1 MSAGPWRREAERRLR
16 RGLPPWVITWI
27 VAAAVMCAAVR
38 LTECALRPVL
48 SAAARYQVRSQVT
61 AAVEQWAAR
70 DLQERGVDYSDF
82 VTITRNEAG
91 EITALSADM
100 ARLNLLRAE
109 LSAHLLRQLE
119 DSRSLDLAVPVGSLL
134 PFEPTWA
141 RGPDLHLR
149 ALALGTASAEFES
162 EFTSAGINQTR
173 HRLWLEL
180 SVPVTVLLPGGG
192 EELTVDSRLCV
203 AETVIVGQV
212 PQTWFQTGGLPADA

>member
-1 MSAGPWRREAERRLR
+1 MSAGPWRLKLERRLR
-16 RGLPPWVITWI
+16 RGLPSWVLTWL
-27 VAAAVMCAAVR
+27 VAAGVMLCAVR
-38 LTECALRPVL
+38 VTERALRPVL
-48 SAAARYQVRSQVT
+48 AAAARYQVRSQVT

-82 VTITRNEAG
+82 VTITRDEAG

-109 LSAHLLRQLE
+109 LSAHLLERLE
-119 DSRSLDLAVPVGSLL
+119 DSQLELTIPVGSLL
-134 PFEPTWA
+134 PLEPTWA
-141 RGPDLHLR
+141 RGPELHLR

>member
-1 MSAGPWRREAERRLR
+1 MSAGPWRLKLERRLR
-16 RGLPPWVITWI
+16 RGLPTWVLTWL

-48 SAAARYQVRSQVT
+48 AAAARYQVRSQVT

-109 LSAHLLRQLE
+109 LSAHLLERLE
-119 DSRSLDLAVPVGSLL
+119 DSRLELTVPVGSLL
-134 PFEPTWA
+134 PIEPTWA
-141 RGPDLHLR
+141 RGPELHLR

-212 PQTWFQTGGLPADA
+212 PQTWFQTGGLPADT

>member
-1 MSAGPWRREAERRLR
+1 MSAGPWRLKLERRLR
-16 RGLPPWVITWI
+16 RGLPSWVLTWL
-27 VAAAVMCAAVR
+27 VAAGVMLCAVR
-38 LTECALRPVL
+38 VTERALRPVL
-48 SAAARYQVRSQVT
+48 AAAARYQVRSQVT
-61 AAVEQWAAR
+61 AAVEQWVAR
-70 DLQERGVDYSDF
+70 DLQKRGVDYSDF

-109 LSAHLLRQLE
+109 LSAHLLERLE
-119 DSRSLDLAVPVGSLL
+119 DSQLELTVPVGSLL
-134 PFEPTWA
+134 PLEPTWA
-141 RGPDLHLR
+141 RGPELHLR
-149 ALALGTASAEFES
+149 ALAMGTASAEFES

>member
-1 MSAGPWRREAERRLR
+1 MSAGPWRLKLERRLR
-16 RGLPPWVITWI
+16 RGLPLWVLTWL
-27 VAAAVMCAAVR
+27 VAAGVMLCAVR
-38 LTECALRPVL
+38 VTERALRPVL
-48 SAAARYQVRSQVT
+48 AAAARYQVRSQVT

-109 LSAHLLRQLE
+109 LSAHLLERLE
-119 DSRSLDLAVPVGSLL
+119 DSQLELTIPVGSLMPL
-134 PFEPTWA
+134 EPTWA
-141 RGPDLHLR
+141 RGPELHLR

-212 PQTWFQTGGLPADA
+212 PQTWFQTGGLPDDA

>member
-1 MSAGPWRREAERRLR
+1 MSAGPWRLKLERRLR
-16 RGLPPWVITWI
+16 RGLPTWVLTWL

-48 SAAARYQVRSQVT
+48 AAAARYQVRSQVT

-109 LSAHLLRQLE
+109 LSAHLLERLE
-119 DSRSLDLAVPVGSLL
+119 DSQLELTIPVGSLL
-134 PFEPTWA
+134 PLEPTWA
-141 RGPDLHLR
+141 RGPELHLR

-203 AETVIVGQV
+203 AETVIVGRV
-212 PQTWFQTGGLPADA
+212 PRTWFQTGGLPADA

>member
-1 MSAGPWRREAERRLR
+1 MSAGPWRLKLERRLR
-16 RGLPPWVITWI
+16 RGLPSWVLTWL
-27 VAAAVMCAAVR
+27 VAAGVMLCAVR
-38 LTECALRPVL
+38 VTERALRPVL
-48 SAAARYQVRSQVT
+48 AAAARYQVRSQVT

-109 LSAHLLRQLE
+109 LSAHLLERLE
-119 DSRSLDLAVPVGSLL
+119 DSQLELTVPVGSLL
-134 PFEPTWA
+134 PIEPTWA
-141 RGPDLHLR
+141 RGPELHLR

-212 PQTWFQTGGLPADA
+212 PQTWFQTGGLPADT

>member
-1 MSAGPWRREAERRLR
+1 MSAGPWRLKLERRLR
-16 RGLPPWVITWI
+16 RGLPLWVLTWL

-48 SAAARYQVRSQVT
+48 AAAARYQVRSQVT

-109 LSAHLLRQLE
+109 LSAHLLEWLE
-119 DSRSLDLAVPVGSLL
+119 DSQLELTVPVGSLL
-134 PFEPTWA
+134 PIEPTWA
-141 RGPDLHLR
+141 RGPELHLR

>member
-1 MSAGPWRREAERRLR
+1 MSAGPWRRGMERRLR
-16 RGLPPWVITWI
+16 RGLPPWVLTWL
-27 VAAAVMCAAVR
+27 VAAAVMLCAVR
-38 LTECALRPVL
+38 LTEHALRPVL
-48 SAAARYQVRSQVT
+48 SAAARYQVQRQVT
-61 AAVEQWAAR
+61 AAVEQWAAQ
-70 DLQERGVDYSDF
+70 DLQQRGVDYSDF

-109 LSAHLLRQLE
+109 LSAHLLERLE
-119 DSRSLDLAVPVGSLL
+119 DSQLELTVPVGSLL
-134 PFEPTWA
+134 PLEPTWA
-141 RGPDLHLR
+141 RGPELHLR

>member
-1 MSAGPWRREAERRLR
+1 MSAGPWRLKLERRLR
-16 RGLPPWVITWI
+16 RGLPSWVLTWL
-27 VAAAVMCAAVR
+27 VAAGVMLCAVR
-38 LTECALRPVL
+38 VTERALRPVL
-48 SAAARYQVRSQVT
+48 AAAARYQVRSQVT

-109 LSAHLLRQLE
+109 LSAHLLERLEDGQLE
-119 DSRSLDLAVPVGSLL
+119 LTVPVGSLL
-134 PFEPTWA
+134 PIEPTWA
-141 RGPDLHLR
+141 RGPELHLR

>member
-1 MSAGPWRREAERRLR
+1 MSAGPWRLKLERRLR
-16 RGLPPWVITWI
+16 RGLPTWVLTWL

-48 SAAARYQVRSQVT
+48 AAAARYQVRSQVT

-109 LSAHLLRQLE
+109 LSAHLLERLE
-119 DSRSLDLAVPVGSLL
+119 DSQLELTIPVGSLL
-134 PFEPTWA
+134 PIEPTWA
-141 RGPDLHLR
+141 RGPELHLR

>member
-1 MSAGPWRREAERRLR
+1 MSAGPWRLKLERRLR
-16 RGLPPWVITWI
+16 RGLPTWVLTWL

-48 SAAARYQVRSQVT
+48 AAAARYQVRSQVT

-109 LSAHLLRQLE
+109 LSAHLLERLE
-119 DSRSLDLAVPVGSLL
+119 DSQLELTVPVGSLL
-134 PFEPTWA
+134 PIEPTWA
-141 RGPDLHLR
+141 RGPELHLR

>member
-1 MSAGPWRREAERRLR
+1 MSAGPWRLKLERRLR
-16 RGLPPWVITWI
+16 RGLPWL
-27 VAAAVMCAAVR
+27 VAAGVMLCAVR
-38 LTECALRPVL
+38 VTERALWPVL
-48 SAAARYQVRSQVT
+48 AAAARYQVRSQVT

-109 LSAHLLRQLE
+109 LSAHLLERLE
-119 DSRSLDLAVPVGSLL
+119 DSQLELTVPVGSLL
-134 PFEPTWA
+134 PLEPTWA
-141 RGPDLHLR
+141 RGPELHLR

-203 AETVIVGQV
+203 AETVIVGRV
-212 PQTWFQTGGLPADA
+212 PQTWFQTGGLPADT

>member
-1 MSAGPWRREAERRLR
+1 MSAGPWRLKLERRLR
-16 RGLPPWVITWI
+16 RGLPSWVLTWL
-27 VAAAVMCAAVR
+27 VAAGVMLCAVR
-38 LTECALRPVL
+38 VTERALRPVL
-48 SAAARYQVRSQVT
+48 AAAARYQVRSQVT

-82 VTITRNEAG
+82 VTITRDEAG

-109 LSAHLLRQLE
+109 LSAHLLERLE
-119 DSRSLDLAVPVGSLL
+119 DSQLELTIPVGSLL
-134 PFEPTWA
+134 PLEPTWA
-141 RGPDLHLR
+141 RGPELHLR

-212 PQTWFQTGGLPADA
+212 PQTRFQTGGLPADA

>member
-1 MSAGPWRREAERRLR
+1 MSAGPWRLKLERRLR
-16 RGLPPWVITWI
+16 RGLPTWVLTWL
-27 VAAAVMCAAVR
+27 VAAGVMLCAVR
-38 LTECALRPVL
+38 VTERALRPML
-48 SAAARYQVRSQVT
+48 AAAARYQVRSQVT

-109 LSAHLLRQLE
+109 LSAHLLERLE
-119 DSRSLDLAVPVGSLL
+119 DSQLELTVPVGSLL

-141 RGPDLHLR
+141 RGPELHLR

-203 AETVIVGQV
+203 AETVIVGRV

>member
-109 LSAHLLRQLE
+109 LSAHLLERLE
-119 DSRSLDLAVPVGSLL
+119 DSQLELTVPVGSLL
-134 PFEPTWA
+134 PLEPTWA
-141 RGPDLHLR
+141 RGPELHLR

-212 PQTWFQTGGLPADA
+212 PPTWFQTGGLPDDA

>member
-1 MSAGPWRREAERRLR
+1 MSAGPWRLKLERRLR
-16 RGLPPWVITWI
+16 RGLPTWVLTWL
-27 VAAAVMCAAVR
+27 VAAGVMLCAVR
-38 LTECALRPVL
+38 VTERALRPVL
-48 SAAARYQVRSQVT
+48 AAAARYQVRSQVT

-109 LSAHLLRQLE
+109 LSAHLLERLE
-119 DSRSLDLAVPVGSLL
+119 DSRLELTIPVGSLL
-134 PFEPTWA
+134 PIEPTWA
-141 RGPDLHLR
+141 RGPELHLR

>member
-1 MSAGPWRREAERRLR
+1 MSAGPWRLKLERRLR
-16 RGLPPWVITWI
+16 RGLPTWVLTWL
-27 VAAAVMCAAVR
+27 VAAGVMLCAVR
-38 LTECALRPVL
+38 VTERALRPVL
-48 SAAARYQVRSQVT
+48 AAAARYQVRSQVT

-109 LSAHLLRQLE
+109 LSAHLLERLE
-119 DSRSLDLAVPVGSLL
+119 DSQLELTIPVGSLL
-134 PFEPTWA
+134 PLEPTWA
-141 RGPDLHLR
+141 RGPELHLR

-212 PQTWFQTGGLPADA
+212 PQTWFQTGGLPADT

>member
-1 MSAGPWRREAERRLR
+1 MSAGPWRLKLERRLR
-16 RGLPPWVITWI
+16 RGLPLWVLTWL

-48 SAAARYQVRSQVT
+48 AAAARYQVRSQVT

-109 LSAHLLRQLE
+109 LSAHLLERLE
-119 DSRSLDLAVPVGSLL
+119 DSQLELTVPVGSLL
-134 PFEPTWA
+134 PIEPTWA
-141 RGPDLHLR
+141 RGPELHLR

-212 PQTWFQTGGLPADA
+212 PQTWFQTGGLPADT

>member
-1 MSAGPWRREAERRLR
+1 MSAGPWRLKLERRLR
-16 RGLPPWVITWI
+16 RGLPTWVLTWL
-27 VAAAVMCAAVR
+27 VAAGVMLCAVR
-38 LTECALRPVL
+38 VTERALRPVL
-48 SAAARYQVRSQVT
+48 AAAARYQVRSQVT

-109 LSAHLLRQLE
+109 LSAHLLERLE
-119 DSRSLDLAVPVGSLL
+119 DSQLELTIPVGSLL
-134 PFEPTWA
+134 PLEPTWA
-141 RGPDLHLR
+141 RGPELHLR

-203 AETVIVGQV
+203 AETVIVGRV

>member
-1 MSAGPWRREAERRLR
+1 MSAGPWRLKLERRLR
-16 RGLPPWVITWI
+16 RGLPPWVLTWL

-38 LTECALRPVL
+38 LTESALRPVL
-48 SAAARYQVRSQVT
+48 AAAARYQVRSQVT

-109 LSAHLLRQLE
+109 LSAHLLERLE
-119 DSRSLDLAVPVGSLL
+119 DSQLELTIPVGSLL
-134 PFEPTWA
+134 PIEPTWA
-141 RGPDLHLR
+141 RGPELHLR

>member
-1 MSAGPWRREAERRLR
+1 MSAGPWRRGMERRLR
-16 RGLPPWVITWI
+16 RGLPPWVLTWL
-27 VAAAVMCAAVR
+27 VAAAVMLCAVR
-38 LTECALRPVL
+38 LTEHALRPVL
-48 SAAARYQVRSQVT
+48 SAAARYQVQRQVT
-61 AAVEQWAAR
+61 AAVEQWAAQ
-70 DLQERGVDYSDF
+70 DLQQRGVDYSDF
-82 VTITRNEAG
+82 VTVTRNEAG

-109 LSAHLLRQLE
+109 LSAHLLERLE
-119 DSRSLDLAVPVGSLL
+119 DSQLELTIPVGSLL
-134 PFEPTWA
+134 PLEPTWA
-141 RGPDLHLR
+141 RGPELHLR

>member
-1 MSAGPWRREAERRLR
+1 MSAGPWRLKLERRLR
-16 RGLPPWVITWI
+16 RGLPTWVLTWL
-27 VAAAVMCAAVR
+27 VAAGVMLCAVR
-38 LTECALRPVL
+38 VTERALRPML
-48 SAAARYQVRSQVT
+48 AAAARYQVRSQVT

-109 LSAHLLRQLE
+109 LSAHLLERLE
-119 DSRSLDLAVPVGSLL
+119 DSQLELTVPVGSLL

-141 RGPDLHLR
+141 RGPELHLR

-173 HRLWLEL
+173 HRLWLRL

-212 PQTWFQTGGLPADA
+212 PQTWFQTGGLPADT

>member
-1 MSAGPWRREAERRLR
+1 MSAGPWRLKLERRLR
-16 RGLPPWVITWI
+16 RGLPLWVLTWL

-48 SAAARYQVRSQVT
+48 AAAARYQVRSQVT

-82 VTITRNEAG
+82 VTITRNDAG
-91 EITALSADM
+91 EIVSLSADM
-100 ARLNLLRAE
+100 AALNLLRAE

-134 PFEPTWA
+134 PLEPTWA
-141 RGPDLHLR
+141 RGPELHLR

-192 EELTVDSRLCV
+192 EEVAVDSRLCV

-212 PQTWFQTGGLPADA
+212 PQTWFQTGGLPAAG

>member
-1 MSAGPWRREAERRLR
+1 MSAGPWRLKLERRLR
-16 RGLPPWVITWI
+16 RGLPSWVLTWL
-27 VAAAVMCAAVR
+27 VAAGVMLCAVR
-38 LTECALRPVL
+38 VTERALRPVL
-48 SAAARYQVRSQVT
+48 AAAARYQVRSQVT

-82 VTITRNEAG
+82 VTITRNKAG

-109 LSAHLLRQLE
+109 LSAHLLERLE
-119 DSRSLDLAVPVGSLL
+119 DSQLELTIPVGSLL
-134 PFEPTWA
+134 PIEPTWA
-141 RGPDLHLR
+141 RGPELHLR

>member
-1 MSAGPWRREAERRLR
+1 MSAGPWRLKLERRLR
-16 RGLPPWVITWI
+16 RGLPSWVLTWL
-27 VAAAVMCAAVR
+27 VAAGVMLCAVR
-38 LTECALRPVL
+38 VTERALRPVL
-48 SAAARYQVRSQVT
+48 AAAARYQVRSQVT

-109 LSAHLLRQLE
+109 LSAHLLERLE
-119 DSRSLDLAVPVGSLL
+119 DSQLELTVPVGSLL
-134 PFEPTWA
+134 PIEPTWA
-141 RGPDLHLR
+141 RGPELHLR

>member
-1 MSAGPWRREAERRLR
+1 MSAGPWRLKLERRLR
-16 RGLPPWVITWI
+16 RGLPTWVLTWL
-27 VAAAVMCAAVR
+27 VAAGVMLCAVR
-38 LTECALRPVL
+38 VTERALRPML
-48 SAAARYQVRSQVT
+48 AAAARYQVRSQVT

-82 VTITRNEAG
+82 VTLTRNEAG

-109 LSAHLLRQLE
+109 LSAHLLERLE
-119 DSRSLDLAVPVGSLL
+119 DSQLELTVPVGSLL

-141 RGPDLHLR
+141 RGPELHLR

-212 PQTWFQTGGLPADA
+212 PQTWFQTGGLPADT

>member
-1 MSAGPWRREAERRLR
+1 MSAGPWRLKLERRLR
-16 RGLPPWVITWI
+16 RGLPSWVLTWL
-27 VAAAVMCAAVR
+27 VAAGVMLCAVR
-38 LTECALRPVL
+38 VTERALRPVL
-48 SAAARYQVRSQVT
+48 AAAARYQVRSQVT

-91 EITALSADM
+91 EITALCADM

-109 LSAHLLRQLE
+109 LSAHLLERLE
-119 DSRSLDLAVPVGSLL
+119 DSQLELTVPVGSLL
-134 PFEPTWA
+134 PIEPTWA
-141 RGPDLHLR
+141 RGPELHLR

-203 AETVIVGQV
+203 AETVIVGRV

>member
-1 MSAGPWRREAERRLR
+1 MSAGPWRLKLERRLR
-16 RGLPPWVITWI
+16 RGLPSWVLTWL
-27 VAAAVMCAAVR
+27 VAASVMLCAVR
-38 LTECALRPVL
+38 VTERALRPVL
-48 SAAARYQVRSQVT
+48 AAAARYQVRSQVT

-109 LSAHLLRQLE
+109 LSAHLLERLE
-119 DSRSLDLAVPVGSLL
+119 DSQLELTVPVGSLL
-134 PFEPTWA
+134 PIEPTWA
-141 RGPDLHLR
+141 RGPELHLR

-212 PQTWFQTGGLPADA
+212 PQTWFQTGGLPADT

>member
-1 MSAGPWRREAERRLR
+1 MSAGPWRLKLERRLR
-16 RGLPPWVITWI
+16 RGLPSWVLTWL
-27 VAAAVMCAAVR
+27 VAAGVMLCAVR
-38 LTECALRPVL
+38 VTERALRPVL
-48 SAAARYQVRSQVT
+48 AAAARYQVRSQVT

-109 LSAHLLRQLE
+109 LSAHLLERLE
-119 DSRSLDLAVPVGSLL
+119 DSQLELTIPVGSLL
-134 PFEPTWA
+134 PLEPTWA
-141 RGPDLHLR
+141 RGPELHLR

-212 PQTWFQTGGLPADA
+212 PQTWFQTGGLPDDA

>member
-1 MSAGPWRREAERRLR
+1 MSAGPWRLKLERRLR
-16 RGLPPWVITWI
+16 RGLPLWVLTWL
-27 VAAAVMCAAVR
+27 VAAGVMLCAVR
-38 LTECALRPVL
+38 VTERALRPVL
-48 SAAARYQVRSQVT
+48 AAAARYQVRSQVT

-82 VTITRNEAG
+82 VTITRNDAG
-91 EITALSADM
+91 EIVSLSADM
-100 ARLNLLRAE
+100 AALNLLRAE
-109 LSAHLLRQLE
+109 LSAHLLERLE
-119 DSRSLDLAVPVGSLL
+119 DSQLELTVPVGSLL

-173 HRLWLEL
+173 HRLWLRL

-212 PQTWFQTGGLPADA
+212 PQTWFQTGGLPAAG

>member
-1 MSAGPWRREAERRLR
+1 MSAGPWRLKLERRLR
-16 RGLPPWVITWI
+16 RGLPSWVLTWL

-48 SAAARYQVRSQVT
+48 ATAARYQVRSQVT

-91 EITALSADM
+91 EIIALSADM

-109 LSAHLLRQLE
+109 LSAHLLERLE
-119 DSRSLDLAVPVGSLL
+119 DSQLELTVPVGSLL
-134 PFEPTWA
+134 PLEPTWA
-141 RGPDLHLR
+141 RGPELHLR

>member
-1 MSAGPWRREAERRLR
+1 MSAGPWRLKLERRLR
-16 RGLPPWVITWI
+16 RGLPLWVLTWL
-27 VAAAVMCAAVR
+27 VAAGVMLCAVR
-38 LTECALRPVL
+38 VTERALRPVL
-48 SAAARYQVRSQVT
+48 AAAARYQVRSQVT

-109 LSAHLLRQLE
+109 LSAHLLERLE
-119 DSRSLDLAVPVGSLL
+119 DSQLELTIPVGSLL
-134 PFEPTWA
+134 PLEPTWA
-141 RGPDLHLR
+141 RGPVLHLR

>member
-1 MSAGPWRREAERRLR
+1 MSAGPWRLKLERRLR
-16 RGLPPWVITWI
+16 RGLPLWVLTWL
-27 VAAAVMCAAVR
+27 VAAGVMLCAVR
-38 LTECALRPVL
+38 LTERALRPVL
-48 SAAARYQVRSQVT
+48 AAAARYQVRSQVT

-109 LSAHLLRQLE
+109 LSAHLLERLE
-119 DSRSLDLAVPVGSLL
+119 DSQLELTIPVGSLL
-134 PFEPTWA
+134 PLEPTWA
-141 RGPDLHLR
+141 RGPELHLR

>member
-1 MSAGPWRREAERRLR
+1 MSAGPWRLKLERRLR
-16 RGLPPWVITWI
+16 RGLPLWVLTWL
-27 VAAAVMCAAVR
+27 VAAGVMLCAVR
-38 LTECALRPVL
+38 VTERALRPVL
-48 SAAARYQVRSQVT
+48 AAAARYQVRSQVT
-61 AAVEQWAAR
+61 AAVEQWAAQ
-70 DLQERGVDYSDF
+70 DLQQRGVDYSDF

-109 LSAHLLRQLE
+109 LSAHLLERLE
-119 DSRSLDLAVPVGSLL
+119 DSQLELTVPVGSLL
-134 PFEPTWA
+134 PIEPTWA
-141 RGPDLHLR
+141 RGPELHLR

-203 AETVIVGQV
+203 AETVIVGRV
-212 PQTWFQTGGLPADA
+212 PQTWFQTGGLPDNA

>member
-1 MSAGPWRREAERRLR
+1 MSAGPWRLKLERRLR
-16 RGLPPWVITWI
+16 RGLPTWVLTWL
-27 VAAAVMCAAVR
+27 VAAGVMLCAVR
-38 LTECALRPVL
+38 VTERALRPVL
-48 SAAARYQVRSQVT
+48 AAAARYQVRSQVT

-109 LSAHLLRQLE
+109 LSAHLLERLE
-119 DSRSLDLAVPVGSLL
+119 DSQLELTIPVGSLL
-134 PFEPTWA
+134 PIEPTWA
-141 RGPDLHLR
+141 RGPELHLR

-203 AETVIVGQV
+203 AETVIVGRV
-212 PQTWFQTGGLPADA
+212 PQTWFQTGGLPDNA

>member
-1 MSAGPWRREAERRLR
+1 MSAGPWRLKLERRLR
-16 RGLPPWVITWI
+16 RGLPLWVLTWL
-27 VAAAVMCAAVR
+27 VAAGVMLCAVR
-38 LTECALRPVL
+38 VTERALRPVL
-48 SAAARYQVRSQVT
+48 AAAARYQVRSQVT

-82 VTITRNEAG
+82 VTITRNDAG
-91 EITALSADM
+91 EIVSLSADM
-100 ARLNLLRAE
+100 AALNLLRAE
-109 LSAHLLRQLE
+109 LSAHLLAKLA

-192 EELTVDSRLCV
+192 EEVAVDSRLCV

>member
-1 MSAGPWRREAERRLR
+1 MSAGPWRLKLERRLR
-16 RGLPPWVITWI
+16 RGLPLWVLTWL
-27 VAAAVMCAAVR
+27 VAAGVMCAAVR

-48 SAAARYQVRSQVT
+48 AAAARYQVRSQVT

-109 LSAHLLRQLE
+109 LSAHLLERLE
-119 DSRSLDLAVPVGSLL
+119 DSRLELTVPVGSLL
-134 PFEPTWA
+134 PLEPTWA
-141 RGPDLHLR
+141 RGPELHLR